1 MDLKKLYYERFLP
14 FLVNHYRDILKGAKP
29 GHCMK
34 ITGLAL
40 SELKQLIGLIRPINR
55 DLQVFILSEEEI
67 GPDYAHPN
75 KIVELRNKNEF
86 PLLALVPTN
95 L

>member
-40 SELKQLIGLIRPINR
+40 SELKQLIGLIRPI
-55 DLQVFILSEEEI
+55 
-67 GPDYAHPN
+67 
-75 KIVELRNKNEF
+75 K
-86 PLLALVPTN
+86 
-95 L
+95 